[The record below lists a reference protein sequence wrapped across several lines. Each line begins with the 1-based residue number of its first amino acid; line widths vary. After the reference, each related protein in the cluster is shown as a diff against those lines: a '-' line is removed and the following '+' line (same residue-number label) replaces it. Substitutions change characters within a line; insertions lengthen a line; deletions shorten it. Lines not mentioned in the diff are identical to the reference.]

1 LPAPAQKENIYKIH
15 QAKIAKDFSRFLLS
29 TRMYKVMWWGETEAQ
44 FEEAMN
50 DHTMKLARQEQKELV
65 RSLMLSLKAM

>member
-1 LPAPAQKENIYKIH
+1 
-15 QAKIAKDFSRFLLS
+15 
-29 TRMYKVMWWGETEAQ
+29 MYKVMWWGETEAQ

-65 RSLMLSLKAM
+65 RSLMLSLEAM